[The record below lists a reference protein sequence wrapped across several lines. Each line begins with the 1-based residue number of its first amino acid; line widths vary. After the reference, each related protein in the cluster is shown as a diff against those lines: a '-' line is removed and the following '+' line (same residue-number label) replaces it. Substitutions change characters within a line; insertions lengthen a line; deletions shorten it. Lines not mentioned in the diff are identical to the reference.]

1 MIHWNE
7 IDTVL
12 FDMDGTLLDLH
23 FDDFFWK
30 RLVPEKYASK
40 NGITFDEAWAVMEP
54 KLRKIAGTLE
64 WYCFDFWSRE
74 LGLDILRMKREITHL
89 IQFRPGA
96 KELLDALHKSSKKVI
111 LATNCNRDGL
121 ELKMEYLPF
130 GEYFDAIY
138 SSHDFGHPK
147 EDQEFWQH
155 LSTETGFNPER
166 TLFVDDNLQ
175 ILRSARTY
183 GVGHLLAITKPNS
196 AKPPMDSAEFKAV
209 DDLGDLLPLDSVDVG

>member
-1 MIHWNE
+1 MIHWND

-30 RLVPEKYASK
+30 RLVPETYARK
-40 NGITFDEAWAVMEP
+40 NNISFDEAWGHMEP
-54 KLRKIAGTLE
+54 KLRKVAGTLE

-74 LGLDILRMKREITHL
+74 LGLDILKMKREITHL
-89 IQFRPGA
+89 IQYRPGA
-96 KELLDALHKSSKKVI
+96 RELLDALYKSSKKVI

-121 ELKMEYLPF
+121 ELKMEFLPF
-130 GEYFDAIY
+130 GQYFDAIY

-147 EDQEFWQH
+147 EDQAFWKR
-155 LSTETGFNPER
+155 LSLETGFQPER

-183 GVGHLLAITKPNS
+183 GIEHLLAVATPNS
-196 AKPPMDSAEFKAV
+196 AKPPVDSEEFKAV
-209 DDLGDLLPLDSVDVG
+209 DSFSELLPV